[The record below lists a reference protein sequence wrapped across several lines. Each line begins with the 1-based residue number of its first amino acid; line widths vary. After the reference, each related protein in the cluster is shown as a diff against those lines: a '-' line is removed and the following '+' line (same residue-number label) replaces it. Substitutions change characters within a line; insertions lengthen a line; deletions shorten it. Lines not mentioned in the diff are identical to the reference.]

1 MCGIAGIFNLDN
13 RPVDPDSLDHLVDG
27 LAHRGPDDRGVHID
41 GPVGIGNRRL
51 AVIDLSSGGHQ
62 PMQAGDQDLW
72 ITFNGEIYNFQEL
85 RESLSAS
92 GHEFRSDSD
101 TEVILNAYKE
111 WGQDCVQHLAG
122 MFAFAIWDGR
132 TKELFV
138 ARDRLG
144 VKPVYYTSVGD
155 QFVFCSEVHGL
166 YEYCPPTLEN
176 INPAALDY
184 FLAFGSVPA
193 NQAFINGIEKLL
205 PGHTLTV
212 SDGSV
217 SVRKYWSASPRP
229 SHSLSYVDAVD
240 EVDRLLKQ
248 AVEKRLVSD
257 APLGFFLSG
266 GIDSGLITSM
276 AAASQSNAI
285 KTFTVRFD
293 GTPPHQQEHAIARRV
308 AESVGA
314 EHTEF
319 VVESGM
325 RSILP
330 KIAWHFGEPFADIS
344 ALPTFKVSEKA
355 REHITVALTG
365 DGGDESFAGYANV
378 VASRRAERVRPLY
391 VRPIRGPVRGAL
403 SVAARFTSRAARAR
417 GWVDRWLEADTVN
430 QYNLVNHW
438 DLVSRRALYVD
449 ATGRSGHALSTV
461 SDVQDLSEFDLSDPE
476 MHLFTDLRLR
486 LPSDYLP
493 KVDITSGMA
502 SLEVRSPFL
511 DSELAEFAARLPLDV
526 KMRGGA
532 QKALL
537 RDLAAR
543 YLPEDVVKEPKRG
556 FAPPLSSW
564 LQHDWRDIIEDHVGT
579 RLATRDW
586 VLDGDVIRRTVRE
599 HLSGAV
605 DHTQRLWTLATLE
618 IWLETFVDRT
628 LTPADSL

>member
-1 MCGIAGIFNLDN
+1 
-13 RPVDPDSLDHLVDG
+13 
-27 LAHRGPDDRGVHID
+27 
-41 GPVGIGNRRL
+41 VGIGNTRL
-51 AVIDLSSGGHQ
+51 AVIDLTPGGHQ
-62 PMQAGDQDLW
+62 PMQLGDEDVW
-72 ITFNGEIYNFQEL
+72 VTFNGEIYNFREL
-85 RESLSAS
+85 RNSLQAS
-92 GHEFRSDSD
+92 GHQFRSNSD

-111 WGQDCVQHLAG
+111 WGQDCAQHLAG

-132 TKELFV
+132 SQELFV

-144 VKPVYYTSVGD
+144 VKPIFYTSVGD

-166 YEYCPPTLEN
+166 YEFCPPTLDN
-176 INPAALDY
+176 IDPTSLDY

-193 NQAFINGIEKLL
+193 DRSFINGIEKLQ
-205 PGHTLTV
+205 PGHTLTI
-212 SDGSV
+212 SNGSV
-217 SVRKYWSASPRP
+217 TVRRYWSVSPRP
-229 SHSLSYVDAVD
+229 LHKLSYEDAID
-240 EVDRLLKQ
+240 EVDRRLKQ
-248 AVEKRLVSD
+248 AVEKRMFSD

-276 AAASQSNAI
+276 AAASQTNAI

-293 GTPPHQQEHAIARRV
+293 GAPPDQQEHAIARRV
-308 AESVGA
+308 AESIGA
-314 EHTEF
+314 EHTEL

-344 ALPTFKVSEKA
+344 ALPTFKVAEKA

-378 VASRRAERVRPLY
+378 VASLRAERVRPLY
-391 VRPIRGPVRGAL
+391 IRPIRSPIRGAL
-403 SVAARFTSRAARAR
+403 SVATRFTPHAVRAQR
-417 GWVDRWLEADTVN
+417 WVSRWLESDTVN

-438 DLVSRRALYVD
+438 DLASRCELYIDDV
-449 ATGRSGHALSTV
+449 GRSSHALTTV
-461 SDVQDLSEFDLSDPE
+461 SKVQGLSEFDLSDPE
-476 MHLFTDLRLR
+476 VHLFTDLRLR

-511 DSELAEFAARLPLDV
+511 DTDLVEFAARLPLGI
-526 KMRGGA
+526 KMRGGV

-556 FAPPLSSW
+556 FTPPLSSW
-564 LQHDWRDIIEDHVGT
+564 LQNDWRDIIEDQVGT
-579 RLATRDW
+579 RLAARDW
-586 VLDGDVIRRTVRE
+586 VLDGNVIRRTVKE
-599 HLSGAV
+599 HLSGAA
-605 DHTQRLWTLATLE
+605 DHTQRLWTLVTLE

-628 LTPADSL
+628 LRPADSL

>member
-1 MCGIAGIFNLDN
+1 MCGIAGIFNFDS
-13 RPVDPDSLDHLVDG
+13 RPVDLDSLDRLVDG

-41 GPVGIGNRRL
+41 GPVGLGNRRL

-62 PMQAGDQDLW
+62 PMQLGDEDLW
-72 ITFNGEIYNFQEL
+72 ITFNGMIYNFREL
-85 RESLSAS
+85 RDSLSAS
-92 GHEFRSDSD
+92 GHRFRSNSD

-111 WGQDCVQHLAG
+111 WGQDCVKHLAG
-122 MFAFAIWDGR
+122 MFAFAIWDGS
-132 TKELFV
+132 TEELFV

-144 VKPVYYTSVGD
+144 VKPIFYTSIGD

-166 YEYCPPTLEN
+166 YDFCPPTLDN
-176 INPAALDY
+176 IDPASLDY

-193 NQAFINGIEKLL
+193 NRAFVSGIEKLQ

-212 SDGSV
+212 SNGAV
-217 SVRKYWSASPRP
+217 TVRRYWSASPRP
-229 SHSLSYVDAVD
+229 LHDLSYKDAVD

-248 AVEKRLVSD
+248 AVEKRLISD

-276 AAASQSNAI
+276 AAASQKSAI
-285 KTFTVRFD
+285 RTFTVRFD
-293 GTPPHQQEHAIARRV
+293 DAPPVQQEHAIARRV
-308 AESVGA
+308 AESIGA
-314 EHTEF
+314 EHTEL

-330 KIAWHFGEPFADIS
+330 GIAWHFGEPFADIS

-378 VASRRAERVRPLY
+378 VASRRAERVRPFY
-391 VRPIRGPVRGAL
+391 FRPIRIPVRGAL
-403 SVAARFTSRAARAR
+403 SVASRFTPRAARAR
-417 GWVDRWLEADTVN
+417 GWVNRWLESDTVN

-438 DLVSRRALYVD
+438 DLASRCQLYVD
-449 ATGRSGHALSTV
+449 DAGRSSHALATV
-461 SDVQDLSEFDLSDPE
+461 SDVQGLSEFDLSDPE
-476 MHLFTDLRLR
+476 VHLFTDLRLR

-511 DSELAEFAARLPLDV
+511 DSELVEFAARLPMDI
-526 KMRGGA
+526 KMRGGV
-532 QKALL
+532 QKAVL

-543 YLPEDVVKEPKRG
+543 YLPEDVVNEPKRG
-556 FAPPLSSW
+556 FSPPLSNW
-564 LQHDWRDIIEDHVGT
+564 LQNDWRDIIENHVGT
-579 RLATRDW
+579 RLAARDW

-599 HLSGAV
+599 HLSGAA

-628 LTPADSL
+628 LSPADSL